1 MDEPE
6 PDTVRAAAAGD
17 LNAFEELVRAYQVH
31 VWRFLK
37 HLLGDADLAEDL
49 TQETFIRVYRRLDSF
64 RFQSKFSTWMFQ
76 VARNIAVDSVRSQA
90 RQRRLVDALE
100 APTSTPD
107 GATRVEVVTAIA
119 SLTPK
124 LREAFVL
131 VEAHGLT
138 YREAGQVL
146 GVPEGTVKSRVFHAR
161 ERLVRWFS
169 AGESG
174 AEASGEVCRC
184 PAAAVGRDRRGA
196 AR

>member
-17 LNAFEELVRAYQVH
+17 LGAFEELVRSYQVH

-37 HLLGDADLAEDL
+37 HLLGDVDLVEDL

-64 RFQSKFSTWMFQ
+64 RFQAKFSTWVFQ
-76 VARNIAVDSVRSQA
+76 VARNVAVDSLRSQA
-90 RQRRLVDALE
+90 RQRRVVDALE
-100 APTSTPD
+100 PPPSTPD
-107 GATRVEVVTAIA
+107 AASRVEVAAAIA

-131 VEAHGLT
+131 VEAHGMT
-138 YREAGQVL
+138 YREAGRIL
-146 GVPEGTVKSRVFHAR
+146 GVAEGTVKSRVFHAR

-169 AGESG
+169 VDDTT
-174 AEASGEVCRC
+174 AEATGEM
-184 PAAAVGRDRRGA
+184 
-196 AR
+196 